1 MKILPVLALSLLA
14 SSALFAGPPEGS
26 GRQPTTGLV
35 AEEVK
40 RLLADGVVAFSKGD
54 YATARGLFETAYQI
68 DSRNLVAINY
78 LQKIKVL
85 EKGVSRPMSQERQL
99 AGVIVP
105 KVQLKDA
112 TIGAVFDY
120 LKSMA
125 AKLTE
130 GKVAVNFVLKLP
142 EETVKTQ
149 TISLSMSG
157 VPYTEVVKYVAEL
170 ANLQV
175 EYQQYAVLVTP
186 KPGAA
191 PAPAAAPVPVEGN

>member
-1 MKILPVLALSLLA
+1 
-14 SSALFAGPPEGS
+14 
-26 GRQPTTGLV
+26 
-35 AEEVK
+35 
-40 RLLADGVVAFSKGD
+40 
-54 YATARGLFETAYQI
+54 
-68 DSRNLVAINY
+68 
-78 LQKIKVL
+78 
-85 EKGVSRPMSQERQL
+85 MSQERQL

-186 KPGAA
+186 KPGTA